1 MKRREFVGL
10 AAAAVVSPAF
20 AELRRGRPAFA
31 SSVVYA
37 AHPDVSGLKVRK
49 VGKVEIV
56 YKSPHA
62 KPNGLQATRE
72 GLWVQDQGA
81 ENWVSLVNWSD
92 GKVIREFRPDIQAAS
107 GVTVDDNNVMWLSS
121 TYSCMHVSC
130 SAQDGKTIAK
140 YWTPGAGRI
149 YQMAG
154 DPPATRSTLKP
165 AYPVGENGTAA
176 APAGRVGAAGGTGNA
191 GAAAARGNSGP
202 GWTGAAGL
210 QYGQLPLDAKNG
222 LGGTGAHGIEHR
234 GGLLY
239 FAVPPARTLYVMD
252 PKTWVVQAAWP
263 VAANRP
269 HGVGWEGDSLWVAD
283 SNLRAFFRHDIKTGK
298 MVEKI
303 QLSESDPIIHGAT
316 VHDGHMWF
324 CDDVGW
330 IARLKL

>member
-10 AAAAVVSPAF
+10 AASAIVAPAF
-20 AELRRGRPAFA
+20 APGVALA
-31 SSVVYA
+31 S
-37 AHPDVSGLKVRK
+37 HPDVAGLKIRK

-72 GLWVQDQGA
+72 GLWVRDQGA
-81 ENWVSLVNWSD
+81 ENWVSLVNWAD
-92 GKVIREFRPDIQAAS
+92 GKVIREFKPDIQAAS

-121 TYSCMHVSC
+121 TYSCMHVAC
-130 SAQDGKTIAK
+130 SPQDGKTIAK

-154 DPPATRSTLKP
+154 DPPASRTTLKP
-165 AYPVGENGTAA
+165 AYPEDEGATAPAAARGGAARGTAA
-176 APAGRVGAAGGTGNA
+176 ATP
-191 GAAAARGNSGP
+191 AARGNAGP

-210 QYGQLPLDAKNG
+210 SYGQIPLDAKNG

-239 FAVPPARTLYVMD
+239 FAVPPARTLYVMN
-252 PKTWVVQAAWP
+252 PKTWEVQAAWP

-269 HGVGWEGDSLWVAD
+269 HGVGWEGDTLWVSD

-298 MVEKI
+298 MIEKI
-303 QLSESDPIIHGAT
+303 QLTETDPIIHGAT

-330 IARLKL
+330 VARVKL